1 VLDMPIFL
9 DALIGG
15 LVTAAGSIV
24 GRVLIAL
31 GIGYV
36 TYSGVDTALGVLKT
50 AIWSNMS
57 ATGATVLGIMA
68 TLQVDTAINIIFSA
82 LTARLV
88 LNGLTSGA
96 ITRMVIK

>member
-1 VLDMPIFL
+1 
-9 DALIGG
+9 
-15 LVTAAGSIV
+15 
-24 GRVLIAL
+24 
-31 GIGYV
+31 
-36 TYSGVDTALGVLKT
+36 LKT